1 MAMTREPKTGQLQK
15 TRSRILAAAT
25 EIIADQG
32 YRSLT
37 IDQIVKHS
45 GVARSTIYRHWTCV
59 SEIAMEAFQTQLI
72 EPVDPP
78 NTGNVRTDLVLAYRR
93 MAWIIENTAWGKAV
107 ASMVEAANYDE
118 NFAALLDQTAVQ
130 WRETLIVILAA
141 GAKRGDVPDLTDYT
155 DEILDPI
162 VGAISYRLFFTKR
175 LLLEEGTLEF
185 WVNAMIDAAIKR
197 HSE

>member
-1 MAMTREPKTGQLQK
+1 
-15 TRSRILAAAT
+15 
-25 EIIADQG
+25 
-32 YRSLT
+32 
-37 IDQIVKHS
+37 
-45 GVARSTIYRHWTCV
+45 
-59 SEIAMEAFQTQLI
+59 
-72 EPVDPP
+72 
-78 NTGNVRTDLVLAYRR
+78 